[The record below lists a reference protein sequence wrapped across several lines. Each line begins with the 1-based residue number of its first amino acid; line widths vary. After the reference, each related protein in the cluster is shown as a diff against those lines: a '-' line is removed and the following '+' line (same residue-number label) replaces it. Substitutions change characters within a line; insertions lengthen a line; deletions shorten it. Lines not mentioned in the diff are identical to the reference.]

1 MRYNIKLVEEWA
13 RDKGLVEETNDA
25 LRSQFIKGV
34 EEGGEIFD
42 AILNRDKDELIDAI
56 GDRLVVAT
64 IECLNAGLDPQE
76 YIKRNTTSHEC
87 IIFDSFEEAVKSRQA
102 LDFICLYG
110 AAQGRLARA
119 VAKQE
124 PIEKPL
130 TELIVVLNLI
140 STLLCVDI
148 GECYRIAYNVI
159 RNRTG
164 STVDGV
170 FVKDE

>member
-13 RDKGLVEETNDA
+13 HDKGLVGTSNQA
-25 LRSQFIKGV
+25 VCAQFIKGV
-34 EEGGEIFD
+34 EEGGEIAD
-42 AILNRDKDELIDAI
+42 AILNRDKDGLVDAI

-64 IECLNAGLDPQE
+64 IECLNAGLDPVN
-76 YIKRNTTSHEC
+76 YIRRIRCETFEA
-87 IIFDSFEEAVKSRQA
+87 FDSFEEAVKNYHA
-102 LDFICLYG
+102 LRTVLEYDV
-110 AAQGRLARA
+110 AQSQLARA
-119 VAKQE
+119 VLKQLSISE
-124 PIEKPL
+124 HMVNVIRIL
-130 TELIVVLNLI
+130 NELA
-140 STLLCVDI
+140 TLLCVDI

>member
-13 RDKGLVEETNDA
+13 HDKGLVEESNDA

-64 IECLNAGLDPQE
+64 IECLNAGLDPVD
-76 YIKRNTTSHEC
+76 YIKRHRYIVEEY
-87 IIFDSFEEAVKSRQA
+87 DSFETAVKSRDA
-102 LDFICLYG
+102 LIIACEYG
-110 AAQGRLARA
+110 VFQGQFARA
-119 VAKQE
+119 IAKQQPVE
-124 PIEKPL
+124 QHIIDL
-130 TELIVVLNLI
+130 VRNLNALA
-140 STLLCVDI
+140 TLLCVDI
-148 GECYRIAYNVI
+148 GECYRIAYTVI

>member
-1 MRYNIKLVEEWA
+1 MQYNIKLVTEWA
-13 RDKGLVEETNDA
+13 RDKGLVGTSNQA
-25 LRSQFIKGV
+25 VCAQFIKGV

-64 IECLNAGLDPQE
+64 IECLNAGLNPVD
-76 YIKRNTTSHEC
+76 YIKCQRS
-87 IIFDSFEEAVKSRQA
+87 IFEGGYDSFETAVKSREA
-102 LDFICLYG
+102 LELACRYG
-110 AAQGRLARA
+110 ALQGGLARA
-119 VAKQE
+119 VAKQQS
-124 PIEKPL
+124 ISDNVSQVVR
-130 TELIVVLNLI
+130 ELNKLA
-140 STLLCVDI
+140 TLLCVDI
-148 GECYRIAYNVI
+148 GECYRIAYSVI

>member
-13 RDKGLVEETNDA
+13 RDKGLVGTSNQA
-25 LRSQFIKGV
+25 VCAQFIKGV

-64 IECLNAGLDPQE
+64 IECLNAGLDPLE
-76 YIKRNTTSHEC
+76 YVKRVRYAEC
-87 IIFDSFEEAVKSRQA
+87 NKFMMFETAVASREALELA
-102 LDFICLYG
+102 CEYG
-110 AAQGRLARA
+110 STQGQLARR
-119 VAKQE
+119 VAKQL
-124 PIEKPL
+124 PIGEHMI
-130 TELIVVLNLI
+130 EVIRSLNRV

>member
-13 RDKGLVEETNDA
+13 RDKGLVEESNDA

-76 YIKRNTTSHEC
+76 YIKRVRCDTWTL
-87 IIFDSFEEAVKSRQA
+87 FDSFEEAVKSREA
-102 LDFICLYG
+102 LQVACQYG
-110 AAQGRLARA
+110 SVQGRLARA
-119 VAKQE
+119 VAKQQ
-124 PIEKPL
+124 PIRGHMVDVVY
-130 TELIVVLNLI
+130 ELNNIT
-140 STLLCVDI
+140 SLLCVDI

>member
-13 RDKGLVEETNDA
+13 RDKGLVEESNDA

-76 YIKRNTTSHEC
+76 YIKRVGVVDLDYYDDFC
-87 IIFDSFEEAVKSRQA
+87 DAVKSRKA
-102 LDFICLYG
+102 LELACQYG
-110 AAQGRLARA
+110 STQGRLARA
-119 VAKQE
+119 VAKQQTIN
-124 PIEKPL
+124 PHVIDL
-130 TELIVVLNLI
+130 VVNLNMI
-140 STLLCVDI
+140 ATLLCVDI

>member
-13 RDKGLVEETNDA
+13 YDKGLVEETNDA

-76 YIKRNTTSHEC
+76 YVKRVRCDEYTSRFKS
-87 IIFDSFEEAVKSRQA
+87 FDEAVGSRDA
-102 LDFICLYG
+102 LVLSAMYG
-110 AAQGRLARA
+110 AGQGRLARA
-119 VAKQE
+119 VAKKQ

-130 TELIVVLNLI
+130 IELIVVLNGI
-140 STLLCVDI
+140 ATLLCVDI

>member
-13 RDKGLVEETNDA
+13 HDKGLVEESNDA

-64 IECLNAGLDPQE
+64 IECLNAGLDPVD
-76 YIKRNTTSHEC
+76 YIKCQRHSFEGVY
-87 IIFDSFEEAVKSRQA
+87 DSFETAVKSREA
-102 LDFICLYG
+102 LGLACRYG
-110 AAQGRLARA
+110 ALQGELARA
-119 VAKQE
+119 VAKKL
-124 PIEKPL
+124 PIN
-130 TELIVVLNLI
+130 THVMTIVFNLNQLAA
-140 STLLCVDI
+140 LLCVDI
-148 GECYRIAYNVI
+148 GECYRIAYTVI

>member
-1 MRYNIKLVEEWA
+1 MQYNIKLVTEWA
-13 RDKGLVEETNDA
+13 RDKRLVEESNDA

-56 GDRLVVAT
+56 GDRLVVTT
-64 IECLNAGLDPQE
+64 IECLNAGLDPID
-76 YIKRNTTSHEC
+76 YIKRVRHPNFYNHK
-87 IIFDSFEEAVKSRQA
+87 SFNEAVITSDA
-102 LDFICLYG
+102 LKVACEYG

-119 VAKQE
+119 VAKQQ
-124 PIEKPL
+124 PIDKPL
-130 TELIVVLNLI
+130 TELILILNRLA
-140 STLLCVDI
+140 TLLCVDI
-148 GECYRIAYNVI
+148 GECYRIAYTVI
-159 RNRTG
+159 RDRTG

>member
-13 RDKGLVEETNDA
+13 RDKGLVEESNDA

-64 IECLNAGLDPQE
+64 IECLNAGLDPSE
-76 YIKRNTTSHEC
+76 YVKRVRCSDWSH
-87 IIFDSFEEAVKSRQA
+87 FDSFHDGVKSMSA
-102 LDFICLYG
+102 KHTAMLYG

-119 VAKQE
+119 VAKQQ

-130 TELIVVLNLI
+130 TELIVILNALA
-140 STLLCVDI
+140 TVMCVDI

>member
-1 MRYNIKLVEEWA
+1 MQYNIKLVTEWA
-13 RDKGLVEETNDA
+13 RDKGLVEESNDT

-64 IECLNAGLDPQE
+64 IECLNAGLDPLE
-76 YIKRNTTSHEC
+76 YVKRVRCDGMEGGY
-87 IIFDSFEEAVKSRQA
+87 DSFHDAVKSRDA
-102 LDFICLYG
+102 LIMVCMYG
-110 AAQGRLARA
+110 SVQGRLARA
-119 VAKQE
+119 VAKQQ
-124 PIEKPL
+124 PIDKPL
-130 TELIVVLNLI
+130 TELIVQLNRLA
-140 STLLCVDI
+140 TLLCVDI
-148 GECYRIAYNVI
+148 GECYRIAYSVI

>member
-1 MRYNIKLVEEWA
+1 MRYNIKLVGEWA
-13 RDKGLVEETNDA
+13 RDKGLVEESNDA

-64 IECLNAGLDPQE
+64 IECLNAGLDPID
-76 YIKRNTTSHEC
+76 YIKRVRYAEC
-87 IIFDSFEEAVKSRQA
+87 NKFNMFETAVASREALELA
-102 LDFICLYG
+102 CEYG
-110 AAQGRLARA
+110 STQGQLARR
-119 VAKQE
+119 VAKQQ
-124 PIEKPL
+124 PIGEYMIEV
-130 TELIVVLNLI
+130 TRSLNRLA
-140 STLLCVDI
+140 TLLCVDI
-148 GECYRIAYNVI
+148 GECYRIAYTVI
-159 RNRTG
+159 RDRTG

>member
-1 MRYNIKLVEEWA
+1 MQYNIKLVTEWA
-13 RDKGLVEETNDA
+13 RDKGLVGTSNQA
-25 LRSQFIKGV
+25 VCAQFIKGV

-64 IECLNAGLDPQE
+64 IECLNAGLDPVD
-76 YIKRNTTSHEC
+76 YIKRVRVDGFEGGYS
-87 IIFDSFEEAVKSRQA
+87 SFYDAVKSRDA
-102 LDFICLYG
+102 LIMVCMYG

-119 VAKQE
+119 VAKQQ
-124 PIEKPL
+124 PIDKPL
-130 TELIVVLNLI
+130 TELIVILNKLA
-140 STLLCVDI
+140 TLLCVDI
-148 GECYRIAYNVI
+148 GECYRIAYSVI

>member
-1 MRYNIKLVEEWA
+1 MQYNIKLVTEWA
-13 RDKGLVEETNDA
+13 RDKGLVEESNEA

-64 IECLNAGLDPQE
+64 IECLNAGLDPID
-76 YIKRNTTSHEC
+76 YIKRVRCDEWAIC
-87 IIFDSFEEAVKSRQA
+87 DSFEEAVKSRAA
-102 LDFICLYG
+102 LQVVCQYG
-110 AAQGRLARA
+110 AVQGRLARA
-119 VAKQE
+119 VVKQQ
-124 PIEKPL
+124 PISEHIGDL
-130 TELIVVLNLI
+130 VYELNNI
-140 STLLCVDI
+140 STVLCVDI
-148 GECYRIAYNVI
+148 GECYRIAYTVI
-159 RNRTG
+159 RDRTG

>member
-1 MRYNIKLVEEWA
+1 MQYNIKLVTEWA
-13 RDKGLVEETNDA
+13 RDKGLVEESNDA

-34 EEGGEIFD
+34 EEGGEIFE

-76 YIKRNTTSHEC
+76 YIRRVGVVDLDYYDDFS
-87 IIFDSFEEAVKSRQA
+87 DAVKSRKA
-102 LDFICLYG
+102 LELACNHG
-110 AAQGRLARA
+110 SVQGRLARA
-119 VAKQE
+119 VAKQQ
-124 PIEKPL
+124 PIDKPL
-130 TELIVVLNLI
+130 TELILILNRLA
-140 STLLCVDI
+140 TLLCVDI
-148 GECYRIAYNVI
+148 GECYRIAYTVI
-159 RNRTG
+159 RDRKG

>member
-1 MRYNIKLVEEWA
+1 MQYNIKLVTEWA
-13 RDKGLVEETNDA
+13 RDKGLVEESNDA

-64 IECLNAGLDPQE
+64 IECLNAGLDPID
-76 YIKRNTTSHEC
+76 YVKRVRNVEC
-87 IIFDSFEEAVKSRQA
+87 MIFDSFETAVKSRQV

-110 AAQGRLARA
+110 SVQGRLARA
-119 VAKQE
+119 VAKQQSISE
-124 PIEKPL
+124 G
-130 TELIVVLNLI
+130 IVDVIRVLNQLA
-140 STLLCVDI
+140 TLLCVDI
-148 GECYRIAYNVI
+148 GECYRIAYSVI

>member
-1 MRYNIKLVEEWA
+1 MQYNIKLVTEWA
-13 RDKGLVEETNDA
+13 RDKGLVEESNDA

-64 IECLNAGLDPQE
+64 IECLNAGLDPVE
-76 YIKRNTTSHEC
+76 YVKRVYMESLDD
-87 IIFDSFEEAVKSRQA
+87 FDSFETAVKSRDA
-102 LDFICLYG
+102 LVLACGYG
-110 AAQGRLARA
+110 SAQGRLARS
-119 VAKQE
+119 VAKQQ
-124 PIEKPL
+124 PIKEH
-130 TELIVVLNLI
+130 IIGVVRSLNAI
-140 STLLCVDI
+140 SSLLCVDI
-148 GECYRIAYNVI
+148 GECYRIAYTVI
-159 RNRTG
+159 RDRTG

>member
-1 MRYNIKLVEEWA
+1 MQYNIKLVEEWA
-13 RDKGLVEETNDA
+13 RDKGLVEESNDA

-64 IECLNAGLDPQE
+64 IECLNAGLDPVD
-76 YIKRNTTSHEC
+76 YIKRVRCDEYTSRFKS
-87 IIFDSFEEAVKSRQA
+87 FDEAVGSRDA
-102 LDFICLYG
+102 LVLSAMYG
-110 AAQGRLARA
+110 AAQGRLART
-119 VAKQE
+119 VAKQQ

-130 TELIVVLNLI
+130 TELIVILNQLG
-140 STLLCVDI
+140 TLLCVDI

>member
-13 RDKGLVEETNDA
+13 RDKGLVEESNDA

-64 IECLNAGLDPQE
+64 IECLNAGLDPVE
-76 YIKRNTTSHEC
+76 YVKRVRYAEC
-87 IIFDSFEEAVKSRQA
+87 MIFDSFETAVKSDNA
-102 LDFICLYG
+102 LRLACNYG
-110 AAQGRLARA
+110 SVQGRLARA
-119 VAKQE
+119 VAKQQ
-124 PIEKPL
+124 PISEHMVSV
-130 TELIVVLNLI
+130 TRVLNELA
-140 STLLCVDI
+140 TLLCVDI
-148 GECYRIAYNVI
+148 GECYRIAYTVI
-159 RNRTG
+159 RDRTG

>member
-13 RDKGLVEETNDA
+13 RDKGLVEESNDA

-76 YIKRNTTSHEC
+76 YIKRVRVDGMDA
-87 IIFDSFEEAVKSRQA
+87 FGSFEEAVKTRQVLEFA
-102 LDFICLYG
+102 CQYG
-110 AAQGRLARA
+110 STQGLLARA
-119 VAKQE
+119 VAKQQ
-124 PIEKPL
+124 PIGEHMVDIVY
-130 TELIVVLNLI
+130 ELNTLV
-140 STLLCVDI
+140 TLLCVDI

>member
-13 RDKGLVEETNDA
+13 RDKGLVENTNDC

-56 GDRLVVAT
+56 GDRLVVVT
-64 IECLNAGLDPQE
+64 IECLNAGLDPSE
-76 YIKRNTTSHEC
+76 YVRRVRHVEC
-87 IIFDSFEEAVKSRQA
+87 MIFDSFETAVKSDNA
-102 LDFICLYG
+102 LRLACNYG
-110 AAQGRLARA
+110 SVQGRLARA
-119 VAKQE
+119 VAKQQ
-124 PIEKPL
+124 PINEHMINV
-130 TELIVVLNLI
+130 TRVLNEL

>member
-13 RDKGLVEETNDA
+13 RDKGLVGTSNQA
-25 LRSQFIKGV
+25 VCAQFIKGV

-42 AILNRDKDELIDAI
+42 AILDRDKDELIDAI

-64 IECLNAGLDPQE
+64 IECLNAGLDPSE
-76 YIKRNTTSHEC
+76 YVKRVHMGNLDN
-87 IIFDSFEEAVKSRQA
+87 FDSFETAVKSRDA
-102 LDFICLYG
+102 LVLACRYG
-110 AAQGRLARA
+110 SAQGQLARR
-119 VAKQE
+119 VAKQK
-124 PIEKPL
+124 PIGGHMVE
-130 TELIVVLNLI
+130 IIHSLNRL

-148 GECYRIAYNVI
+148 GECYRIAYTVI

>member
-1 MRYNIKLVEEWA
+1 MRYNIKLVTEWA
-13 RDKGLVEETNDA
+13 IDKGLVGTSNQA
-25 LRSQFIKGV
+25 VCAQFIKGV

-76 YIKRNTTSHEC
+76 YIKRVNHPN
-87 IIFDSFEEAVKSRQA
+87 FYNHGSFGEAVATTDA
-102 LDFICLYG
+102 LKVACEYG
-110 AAQGRLARA
+110 ATQGRLARA
-119 VAKQE
+119 VAKQQ
-124 PIEKPL
+124 PIEQRVI
-130 TELIVVLNLI
+130 EVVLVLNRLA
-140 STLLCVDI
+140 TLLCVDI

>member
-1 MRYNIKLVEEWA
+1 MQYNIKLVTEWA
-13 RDKGLVEETNDA
+13 RDKGLVEESNDA

-64 IECLNAGLDPQE
+64 IECLNAGLDPVE
-76 YIKRNTTSHEC
+76 YIKRRTTSHEC
-87 IIFDSFEEAVKSRQA
+87 MIFESFEEAVKSRQA
-102 LDFICLYG
+102 LNFICLYG

-119 VAKQE
+119 VAKQQSINE
-124 PIEKPL
+124 GVVNVIR
-130 TELIVVLNLI
+130 VLNQLA
-140 STLLCVDI
+140 TLLCVDI
-148 GECYRIAYNVI
+148 GECYRIAYTVI
-159 RNRTG
+159 RDRTG

>member
-13 RDKGLVEETNDA
+13 RDKGLVGTSNQA
-25 LRSQFIKGV
+25 VCAQFIKGV

-64 IECLNAGLDPQE
+64 IECLNAGLDPSE
-76 YIKRNTTSHEC
+76 YVKHVRHVEC
-87 IIFDSFEEAVKSRQA
+87 MIFDSFETAVKSRQT

-110 AAQGRLARA
+110 SVQGRLARA
-119 VAKQE
+119 VAKQQCINE
-124 PIEKPL
+124 GMVDVIR
-130 TELIVVLNLI
+130 VLNQLA
-140 STLLCVDI
+140 TLLCVDI